1 MRHIVVLTC
10 IMTIFLQCCYS
21 QQINSADSLSRAKA
35 KDVSNFIA
43 DKTLNNNHL
52 LFSIGDKWYLMV
64 VEHRDYYEEFYFQ
77 VDTLLKCS
85 KINPIKIDKPNNILE
100 KAFDKDLYHKDF
112 INLNSN
118 FYKTGYE
125 ISEGNTTYFYF
136 KDKDGNVYGESKL
149 TTLIKPN
156 PINNEVYNHLLM
168 KLLQYITPN
177 GSEK

>member
-1 MRHIVVLTC
+1 MRYIVVLTC

-43 DKTLNNNHL
+43 DRTLNNNHL

-64 VEHRDYYEEFYFQ
+64 VEYRDYYEEFYFKG
-77 VDTLLKCS
+77 DTL
-85 KINPIKIDKPNNILE
+85 KINPIKVDKPNNILK
-100 KAFDKDLYHKDF
+100 KAFDKDSYQKDF
-112 INLNSN
+112 INLNSD
-118 FYKTGYE
+118 FYKSGYE

-136 KDKDGNVYGESKL
+136 RDKDGSVYGESKL

-156 PINNEVYNHLLM
+156 PINDEVYNHLLM

-177 GSEK
+177 GNEK